1 LRERRE
7 DIQPLAERFLARC
20 GSQFGKGALR
30 LTPRAAARLEQYD
43 WPGNV
48 RELQNLMER
57 AAVLALPGAPDIGE
71 GIVEELLP
79 VARPVSPTPGDEG
92 ARLAPALDALERVLI
107 LRALQQAGDNKPE
120 TAKLLGVSERTLWY
134 KLKKHG
140 L

>member
-1 LRERRE
+1 
-7 DIQPLAERFLARC
+7 
-20 GSQFGKGALR
+20 

-79 VARPVSPTPGDEG
+79 VARSASPVPGDDG
-92 ARLAPALDALERVLI
+92 VRLAPALDALERTLI
-107 LRALQQAGDNKPE
+107 LRALQQAADNKPE